1 MGHTWLPIDGGGNRL
16 ASLVCCVWVVFVALA
31 IILLRRALP
40 WVQCAGQAL
49 IADQGLSSRLMD
61 QALRYAG
68 FRLATWFEVHPK
80 LTRGLA
86 PSSAEAGR

>member
-1 MGHTWLPIDGGGNRL
+1 
-16 ASLVCCVWVVFVALA
+16 VALA

-86 PSSAEAGR
+86 PSSAEAGQ